1 MASTNQWC
9 VPDEMNDVLSVE
21 FDRSL
26 SEMEMDFPTNTTSS
40 SVFAVPEINL
50 RKEEMSYGNSEKCQ
64 IECSVVHG
72 KRIRYSQLTDIDCSV
87 KRICFNKE
95 EMERTENLQT
105 RYRQQSAPEHRH
117 FYSSGSVINTFLS
130 QVVMS
135 PFHCVLL
142 APTAI
147 STKINEETLTYLNQ
161 GQPYEVKI
169 RKTGSQ
175 SLDKSVIFK
184 SIIRVGFQ
192 ERRLQYMEREQ
203 IKEWQSQRY
212 SERILEIDIPLS
224 YGILEA
230 TNNLN
235 NINECEFVWDS
246 NYDVGVFIK
255 LNCISSEFTARKH
268 GGEKGVPLRIL
279 IETYSEGE
287 KLHSASC
294 QIKVFKPK
302 GADRKHKTDK
312 EKITKRSDKEKYH
325 PQFEYTVFRDLALSD
340 VMHLNVSSCGTSLQ
354 NSPSDKKEC
363 CDVSQATST
372 TETLRSPENFSH
384 NITNESSASECI
396 LWLQNNMFL
405 NYLKDFENFSGKDL
419 LSLTRSDLIDICG
432 TANGI
437 RLFNALHRKGY
448 LTTYVRLPSQKAY
461 SAIYLKSSKV
471 HELFTKIKIF
481 CGLPSDCSCE
491 FYASGPGDTRVIVTD
506 EVQVM
511 NNVMCI

>member
-105 RYRQQSAPEHRH
+105 
-117 FYSSGSVINTFLS
+117 
-130 QVVMS
+130 
-135 PFHCVLL
+135 
-142 APTAI
+142 
-147 STKINEETLTYLNQ
+147 
-161 GQPYEVKI
+161 

-506 EVQVM
+506 EVVSNMIQDSLFVIECIEGTGDEQCYVYLKQVM
-511 NNVMCI
+511 Y